1 MEVFDVA
8 PADRWAQLHLLDSK
22 GELRWFSPDF
32 PPRPVESWEAP
43 ASEWRNGRGKR
54 TEKRIPDLACFSSL
68 LVAHQ
73 TCLDLLPIREG
84 FDYQRLDLR
93 PAQPDYTLL
102 NPLAIE
108 NVLDAGRS
116 VFSHRAGT
124 STVLSVKE
132 FAFHEEAFG
141 SRNLFTV
148 TESPLRIYVT
158 GAFVNA
164 VNANRLKGLR
174 FTPLW
179 RSDTGPVRRIP
190 YDASAERSTAR
201 RRS

>member
-43 ASEWRNGRGKR
+43 ASGWRNGRGKR

-68 LVAHQ
+68 LVAHH
-73 TCLDLLPIREG
+73 TPESAGR
-84 FDYQRLDLR
+84 R
-93 PAQPDYTLL
+93 
-102 NPLAIE
+102 

-124 STVLSVKE
+124 STVLSIKE